1 MLRLAFIIAASFAA
15 SVAVTGQARAQSPF
29 QGPWIGT
36 EAGYERYSSALKGGS
51 VGVSAGWNAA
61 LGGGWVAGVEAG
73 YAAPGAKATES
84 LPAITLFTATQT
96 VSTKDRVFGRV
107 RVGRVFGDSVLVY
120 GALGA
125 ERFDVEGTITT
136 RPTAACTTPATCRT
150 TTQSI
155 AFAEEAVTAG
165 VGVEWAIG
173 ERWRVRA
180 AYDRA
185 DGDAFTRNAVSAGVA
200 FAF

>member
-1 MLRLAFIIAASFAA
+1 MLRFAFIIAAGIAA
-15 SVAVTGQARAQSPF
+15 SCAVTGQVRADGPF
-29 QGPWIGT
+29 KGPWVGA
-36 EAGYERYSSALKGGS
+36 EAGYERYSSELKGGS
-51 VGVSAGWNAA
+51 VGVSAGWDAPVGEN
-61 LGGGWVAGVEAG
+61 WIAGVEVG
-73 YAAPGAKATES
+73 YAAPGAEATES

-96 VSTKDRVFGRV
+96 VSTKDRISGRI
-107 RVGRVFGDSVLVY
+107 RFGRVFGDSVLVY
-120 GALGA
+120 GAIGG

-150 TTQSI
+150 TVQSVS
-155 AFAEEAVTAG
+155 FEEEAVTAG

-185 DGDAFTRNAVSAGVA
+185 DGDAFTRNAVSAGIA
-200 FAF
+200 FSF